1 MDKFEYKVKIGE
13 IKSLIAQKAYD
24 EAADVADTIDWT
36 GVKNARDICQ
46 VSDLYKKL
54 RLFEE
59 SRKLLLIA
67 YKRQKTRLIVKSLCE
82 LSIELDDF
90 FNAME
95 YFKEFCTM
103 APKDP
108 GRFILQYKL
117 YKAQNISIE
126 EQIEIL
132 EQLKEQERLPKWEY
146 ELALLYHNAGME
158 EKCVEECEQI
168 FLWIVDGKYA
178 MLAYELKA
186 LHQPLTEQE
195 NYKYELLR
203 HAGGKLNIQYSL
215 KDDPNAV
222 VPKEKELE
230 VKGVDVSP
238 YNTQNLQAV
247 VAEGLQDYLGA
258 RTAAIPEEEIN
269 SREEAIAKD
278 DEALSENI
286 VPSQPE
292 VNPELMVTTVYNAVL
307 PEESVGQELVEEEA
321 TDEIPKAGRSDTD
334 IIGKASSEVAS
345 EILNENVP
353 VIKQDTDEIRP
364 ITGEIEIPVKEETPA
379 PEVKPTPEVK
389 PAPAVSPFDELP
401 EGFEIPKT
409 KYFKPDI
416 NSTGIIE
423 TFRKG
428 SHMDEIL
435 SQEYDGQISIVLP
448 EETPV
453 EKQITGQISIS
464 DVMKDWERKKKE
476 NEEKRIAEVKA
487 QVRRE
492 AGGLLNNF
500 DEATKSGLLEQIE
513 SAMVSAALKEEQ
525 ERIRASRP
533 KQIKVAD
540 IDGLEEN
547 KKEETKVAA
556 PKPATEEDRVIFAK
570 QTAEAEFKPLAETV
584 PHEEIPKEE
593 IIPEEEP
600 ALPEEA
606 ELGEAVFE
614 ETDPVIV
621 VPEATPVPE
630 KAAVPKEIE
639 PAAVSKEDESA
650 AASIEEPVEEENVP
664 EEEVIEETAE
674 TGDIPGEEPVKEEES
689 IPQLVPKKQTPKPA
703 PAPEKDA
710 LEEEIENAV
719 AEAISEDTAPEKAP
733 KAKDKGKDKPVKDH
747 QGGSK
752 PRALTD
758 NEKEQF
764 AAFIHHKS
772 TRRQLANT
780 LDNIT
785 LASYTGNVLV
795 TSEEDNEITTFSKL
809 LVREIQMSDANFTGK
824 VAKVSGDNL
833 NRKDIDDTLR
843 CVSNGALIIS
853 EAEGLKK
860 KTVETLLYELQ
871 HTDRGVVVIMQ
882 GHADI
887 IDKIVQKNEG
897 MAETFNLRIDLKAF
911 DNKTLVEYAKSYAYD
926 NEYLIDDL
934 GVLALHTRISDMQT
948 SDHEVT
954 LSEIEEIVDEA
965 IYYSNKKTPAHFF
978 DVLFGKRYGD
988 EDMIVLREKDFMHY

>member
-24 EAADVADTIDWT
+24 DAVDVADTIDWSA
-36 GVKNARDICQ
+36 VKNVRDICM
-46 VSDLYKKL
+46 VSDLYKKA
-54 RLFEE
+54 RLFED
-59 SRKLLLIA
+59 SRKVLLFA
-67 YKRQKTRLIVKSLCE
+67 YKKQKTRLIVKSLCE
-82 LSIELDDF
+82 LSIELNDLI
-90 FNAME
+90 NAME
-95 YFKEFCTM
+95 YHKEFASM
-103 APKDP
+103 APNDP
-108 GRFILQYKL
+108 GILILKYKL
-117 YKAQNISIE
+117 YKAQDISIE
-126 EQIEIL
+126 EQIEVL
-132 EQLKEQERLPKWEY
+132 EELKEMQRLPKWEY
-146 ELALLYHNAGME
+146 ELATLYHKAGME
-158 EKCVEECEQI
+158 TKCIEECEQI
-168 FLWIVDGKYA
+168 ILWIVDGKYV
-178 MLAYELKA
+178 MKAYELKA

-203 HAGGKLNIQYSL
+203 HAGGQLNIQYSL
-215 KDDPNAV
+215 KDDPNAEIQ
-222 VPKEKELE
+222 KKKELE
-230 VKGVDVSP
+230 VKDVDVSP

-258 RTAAIPEEEIN
+258 KTVSIPAEEVT
-269 SREEAIAKD
+269 SYEEAVARD
-278 DEALSENI
+278 EEALGIKPTDEKIVASE
-286 VPSQPE
+286 PE

-307 PEESVGQELVEEEA
+307 PEESVGQELE
-321 TDEIPKAGRSDTD
+321 DETGRINENKLSDED
-334 IIGKASSEVAS
+334 IIGEASLEMAS
-345 EILNENVP
+345 GRLKENVP

-364 ITGEIEIPVKEETPA
+364 VTIDTSDDTAPA
-379 PEVKPTPEVK
+379 K
-389 PAPAVSPFDELP
+389 PAAPVQPEPAVSTDIPQD
-401 EGFEIPKT
+401 FEIPKT

-416 NSTGIIE
+416 NSTGVIE

-453 EKQITGQISIS
+453 EKQITGQISIT
-464 DVMKDWERKKKE
+464 DVMRDWERKKKE

-487 QVRRE
+487 QVRE
-492 AGGLLNNF
+492 QAGGLFNNF

-513 SAMVSAALKEEQ
+513 NAAISAALKEEQ

-533 KQIKVAD
+533 KQIKVSD
-540 IDGLEEN
+540 LNGTDN
-547 KKEETKVAA
+547 ETKVAA
-556 PKPATEEDRVIFAK
+556 PEPATDEDRARLAK
-570 QTAEAEFKPLAETV
+570 QITDTGFKPLSATV
-584 PHEEIPKEE
+584 PHEEISPAKVIPEADPLDEE
-593 IIPEEEP
+593 IDNVVAKVISEEEEEQAKKDAEKAAQKAAAQAAEANAPEAEPEEE
-600 ALPEEA
+600 EQDNKEA
-606 ELGEAVFE
+606 EKGEQ
-614 ETDPVIV
+614 
-621 VPEATPVPE
+621 
-630 KAAVPKEIE
+630 
-639 PAAVSKEDESA
+639 
-650 AASIEEPVEEENVP
+650 
-664 EEEVIEETAE
+664 ETAE
-674 TGDIPGEEPVKEEES
+674 AEISDDNTEADTEADPDMFVPEGYVPPEDVVKEQEE
-689 IPQLVPKKQTPKPA
+689 
-703 PAPEKDA
+703 
-710 LEEEIENAV
+710 
-719 AEAISEDTAPEKAP
+719 
-733 KAKDKGKDKPVKDH
+733 KAKDKAAAKEKPKAAKEH
-747 QGGSK
+747 HGESR

-758 NEKEQF
+758 SEKEQF

-772 TRRQLANT
+772 TRRQLANA

-833 NRKDIDDTLR
+833 NRKDIDDTLK

-860 KTVETLLYELQ
+860 KTVENLLHELR
-871 HTDRGVVVIMQ
+871 HTDRGVVVVMQ

-897 MAETFNLRIDLKAF
+897 MAEAFNLRIDLKAF

-926 NEYLIDDL
+926 NEYIIDDL

-965 IYYSNKKTPAHFF
+965 IWYSNKKTPAHFF

>member
-13 IKSLIAQKAYD
+13 IKSLIAQKQFEDAV
-24 EAADVADTIDWT
+24 DVADTIDWS
-36 GVKNARDICQ
+36 GVKNARDICL
-46 VSDLYKKL
+46 VSDLYKKT
-54 RLFEE
+54 RLFED
-59 SRKLLLIA
+59 SRKVLLYA
-67 YKRQKTRLIVKSLCE
+67 YKKQKTRLIVKSLCE
-82 LSIELDDF
+82 LSIELNDLL
-90 FNAME
+90 NAME
-95 YFKEFCTM
+95 YYKEFVAM
-103 APKDP
+103 APNDP

-126 EQIEIL
+126 EQIEVL
-132 EQLKEQERLPKWEY
+132 EQLKESQRLAKWEY
-146 ELALLYHNAGME
+146 ELATLYHKAGME
-158 EKCVEECEQI
+158 TKCVEECEQI
-168 FLWIVDGKYA
+168 ILWIVDGKYV
-178 MLAYELKA
+178 MKAYELKA

-203 HAGGKLNIQYSL
+203 HAGGQLNIQYSL
-215 KDDPNAV
+215 KDDPNAEV
-222 VPKEKELE
+222 QKKKELE
-230 VKGVDVSP
+230 VKDVDVSP

-258 RTAAIPEEEIN
+258 KTVSIPAEEV
-269 SREEAIAKD
+269 SSYEEAVAKD
-278 DEALSENI
+278 EEALSEKNNEKI
-286 VPSQPE
+286 IASGPE
-292 VNPELMVTTVYNAVL
+292 AANPELMVTTVYNAVL
-307 PEESVGQELVEEEA
+307 PEESVGQELE
-321 TDEIPKAGRSDTD
+321 DETGKISDSKLSDED
-334 IIGKASSEVAS
+334 IIGEVSKEKASG
-345 EILNENVP
+345 ILEKNVP
-353 VIKQDTDEIRP
+353 VIKQDTDEIVP
-364 ITGEIEIPVKEETPA
+364 ITMETPDEEDSAAAITEAPASAKQAAPAENKTPVKPKEEPQPA
-379 PEVKPTPEVK
+379 
-389 PAPAVSPFDELP
+389 FINELP

-453 EKQITGQISIS
+453 EKQITGQISIT
-464 DVMKDWERKKKE
+464 DVMRDWERKKKE
-476 NEEKRIAEVKA
+476 NEEKRIAEVRA
-487 QVRRE
+487 QARE
-492 AGGLLNNF
+492 QAGGLLNNF

-513 SAMVSAALKEEQ
+513 NAMVTAALKEEQ

-533 KQIKVAD
+533 KQIKVSD
-540 IDGLEEN
+540 INGKD
-547 KKEETKVAA
+547 EETKVAA
-556 PKPATEEDRVIFAK
+556 PQPATDEDRVKLAR
-570 QTAEAEFKPLAETV
+570 QLGEGEFKPLADTV
-584 PHEEIPKEE
+584 PHEEEIPVKV
-593 IIPEEEP
+593 IPE
-600 ALPEEA
+600 
-606 ELGEAVFE
+606 V
-614 ETDPVIV
+614 DPI
-621 VPEATPVPE
+621 
-630 KAAVPKEIE
+630 
-639 PAAVSKEDESA
+639 D
-650 AASIEEPVEEENVP
+650 
-664 EEEVIEETAE
+664 
-674 TGDIPGEEPVKEEES
+674 
-689 IPQLVPKKQTPKPA
+689 Q
-703 PAPEKDA
+703 
-710 LEEEIENAV
+710 EIENAV
-719 AEAISEDTAPEKAP
+719 AEAISEDEKELAEKQVQKASEKPKTPDSWDTVEFEDPIEAETEETEAEEENVEDSPVNKVSEEPAAPEVDIAEETSEDDPEMFVPEGYVPPEDNPEGKKAVENKE
-733 KAKDKGKDKPVKDH
+733 KANVSREKTREKPAKENHSD
-747 QGGSK
+747 SK

-758 NEKEQF
+758 SEKEQF

-772 TRRQLANT
+772 TRRQLAHA

-824 VAKVSGDNL
+824 VAKVSGENL
-833 NRKDIDDTLR
+833 NRKDIDDTLK

-860 KTVETLLYELQ
+860 KTVETLLHELK
-871 HTDRGVVVIMQ
+871 HTDRGVVVVMQ

-897 MAETFNLRIDLKAF
+897 MEEAFNLRIDLKAF

-926 NEYLIDDL
+926 NEYIIDDL

-965 IYYSNKKTPAHFF
+965 IWYSNKKTPAHFF
-978 DVLFGKRYGD
+978 DVLFGKRYGE

>member
-24 EAADVADTIDWT
+24 DAVDVADTIDWS
-36 GVKNARDICQ
+36 GVKNARDICL
-46 VSDLYKKL
+46 VSDLYKKT
-54 RLFEE
+54 RLFED
-59 SRKLLLIA
+59 SRKVLLYA
-67 YKRQKTRLIVKSLCE
+67 YKKQKTRLIVKSLCE
-82 LSIELDDF
+82 LSIELNDLL
-90 FNAME
+90 NAME
-95 YFKEFCTM
+95 YYKEFATM
-103 APKDP
+103 APNDP

-126 EQIEIL
+126 EQIEVL
-132 EQLKEQERLPKWEY
+132 EQLKESQRLAKWEY
-146 ELALLYHNAGME
+146 ELATLYHKAGME
-158 EKCVEECEQI
+158 TKCVEECEQI
-168 FLWIVDGKYA
+168 ILWIVDGKYV
-178 MLAYELKA
+178 MKAYELKA

-203 HAGGKLNIQYSL
+203 HAGGQLNIQYSL
-215 KDDPNAV
+215 KDDPNAEV
-222 VPKEKELE
+222 QKKKELE
-230 VKGVDVSP
+230 VKDVDVSP

-258 RTAAIPEEEIN
+258 KTVSIPAEEVN
-269 SREEAIAKD
+269 SYEEAVAKD
-278 DEALSENI
+278 EEALSEKNNEKI
-286 VPSQPE
+286 IASGPE
-292 VNPELMVTTVYNAVL
+292 AANPELMVTTVYNAVL
-307 PEESVGQELVEEEA
+307 PEESVGQELEEE
-321 TDEIPKAGRSDTD
+321 TGKISDSKLSDED
-334 IIGKASSEVAS
+334 IIGEVSKEKASG
-345 EILNENVP
+345 ILEKNVP
-353 VIKQDTDEIRP
+353 VIKQDTDEIIP
-364 ITGEIEIPVKEETPA
+364 ITADTGDEEEAPASQPA
-379 PEVKPTPEVK
+379 PVFTN
-389 PAPAVSPFDELP
+389 ELP

-453 EKQITGQISIS
+453 EKQITGQISIT
-464 DVMKDWERKKKE
+464 DVMRDWERKKKE
-476 NEEKRIAEVKA
+476 NEEKRIAEVRA
-487 QVRRE
+487 QARE
-492 AGGLLNNF
+492 QAGGLLNNF

-513 SAMVSAALKEEQ
+513 NAMVTAALKEEQ

-533 KQIKVAD
+533 KQIKVSD
-540 IDGLEEN
+540 INGKD
-547 KKEETKVAA
+547 EETKVAA
-556 PKPATEEDRVIFAK
+556 PQPATDEDRIKLAK
-570 QTAEAEFKPLAETV
+570 QIGEGEFKPLADSV
-584 PHEEIPKEE
+584 PHEEEAPVKV
-593 IIPEEEP
+593 IPE
-600 ALPEEA
+600 
-606 ELGEAVFE
+606 V
-614 ETDPVIV
+614 DPI
-621 VPEATPVPE
+621 
-630 KAAVPKEIE
+630 
-639 PAAVSKEDESA
+639 DQ
-650 AASIEEPVEEENVP
+650 
-664 EEEVIEETAE
+664 EVI
-674 TGDIPGEEPVKEEES
+674 
-689 IPQLVPKKQTPKPA
+689 
-703 PAPEKDA
+703 PEVDPIDQ
-710 LEEEIENAV
+710 EIENAV
-719 AEAISEDTAPEKAP
+719 AEAISEDEKELAQKEAQKTPEEETSEKEVSEEEAFEEEVSEDSPEMFVPEGYDPPEDNAEGKKTVANKEKANASREKTREKP
-733 KAKDKGKDKPVKDH
+733 AKEHHD
-747 QGGSK
+747 SK

-758 NEKEQF
+758 SEKEQF

-772 TRRQLANT
+772 TRRQLAHA

-833 NRKDIDDTLR
+833 NRKDIDDTLK

-860 KTVETLLYELQ
+860 KTVETLLHELK
-871 HTDRGVVVIMQ
+871 HTDRGVVVVMQ

-897 MAETFNLRIDLKAF
+897 MEEAFNLRIDLKAF

-926 NEYLIDDL
+926 NEYIIDDL

-965 IYYSNKKTPAHFF
+965 IWYSNKKTPAHFF
-978 DVLFGKRYGD
+978 DVLFGKRYGE